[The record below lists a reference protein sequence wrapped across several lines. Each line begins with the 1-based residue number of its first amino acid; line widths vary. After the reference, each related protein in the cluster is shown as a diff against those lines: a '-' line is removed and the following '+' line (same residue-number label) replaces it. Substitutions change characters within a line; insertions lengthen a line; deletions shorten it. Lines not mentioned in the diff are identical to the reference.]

1 MKKSIKNTT
10 HLEGYV
16 YEHKLELKTSGANSK
31 VPGTEFISG
40 TLSIATDEELMNVV
54 QVHFTYITAVTKSG
68 KPNNTFNLLKS
79 IIDGK
84 IGSVMEHG
92 KENAGMVRVDSAIGL
107 NEWYDTRTPGNPL
120 ISVKRN
126 EGGFVHQIQAKE
138 LSEKA
143 NARATFDV
151 DMLITGA
158 TRIEADE
165 ERQMP
170 EKVTLKGYVFD
181 FRNSLL
187 PVEFN
192 VYEPYAPPAALDYFE
207 GLGATLKTP
216 IFTHLSGVQVSKTIV
231 IKKEEQGAF
240 GDVKITETRSS
251 QRDFVVNWAASET
264 YNWDEEDGIL
274 ATELEKAISDRELY
288 LADMKRRQ
296 EEYQASKKTETGAFN
311 NRTATVTAPIATD
324 DYDF

>member
-1 MKKSIKNTT
+1 MKKNIKNST
-10 HLEGYV
+10 HIEGYV
-16 YEHKLELKTSGANSK
+16 YEHKLETKVTGEKSK
-31 VPGTEFISG
+31 VPGTEFING
-40 TLSIATDEELMNVV
+40 TLSIATDDELMNVV
-54 QVHFTYITAVTKSG
+54 QVHFTYTTAVTKNG

-92 KENAGMVRVDSAIGL
+92 KENAGMVRIDSAIGL
-107 NEWYDTRTPGNPL
+107 NEWYDNRTAGNPL

-138 LSEKA
+138 LASNA

-158 TRIEADE
+158 VRVEADD
-165 ERQMP
+165 ERQTP
-170 EKVTLKGYVFD
+170 EKVTLKGFVFD
-181 FRNSLL
+181 FRNALL

-192 VYEPYAPPAALDYFE
+192 VYEPYAPSAALDYFE
-207 GLGATLKTP
+207 GLDATPKTP
-216 IFTHLSGVQVSKTIV
+216 VFTHLSGVQVSKTIV
-231 IKKEEQGAF
+231 TKKEEQGAF

-274 ATELEKAISDRELY
+274 ATELEKAVSDRELY
-288 LADMKRRQ
+288 LADMKKRQ
-296 EEYQASKKTETGAFN
+296 EEYQATKKAESSAFSN
-311 NRTATVTAPIATD
+311 KPAGTVPAKG